1 MSDIA
6 LVVTDLDGTLWA
18 HEGQILD
25 RVLRAWR
32 SIETMGIPILVA
44 TGRRP
49 RSTATPLSAFG
60 LTPPAVAL
68 DGAIGVDLGSGHTF
82 HERPIAPDVGR
93 AVLARFRDQGL
104 SPVVHVDSAATD
116 AYVGSD
122 TSTNPGHLERF
133 GPHATVAD
141 LDKVVETEK
150 VLAFGLV
157 GVDPVPVEAVAAAII
172 DAGLGEAR
180 INPSFDFSGC
190 AFTVVAHG
198 LSKWDGV
205 LAFCTEN
212 GIDAERVL
220 AIGDGSNDVE
230 LLANAAISFAPRG
243 SSASAMETA
252 DHLVA
257 SVARGGWAEIV
268 DFL

>member
-1 MSDIA
+1 MSEIA

-18 HEGQILD
+18 HEGQIHD
-25 RVLRAWR
+25 RVLRAWK
-32 SIETMGIPILVA
+32 SIEAAGIPIVVA

-60 LTPPAVAL
+60 LSPPAVAL
-68 DGAIGVDLGSGHTF
+68 DGAIGIDLASGHTF
-82 HERPIAPDVGR
+82 HERPIAPEVGR

-104 SPVVHVDSAATD
+104 SPVVYVDSDATD

-133 GPHATVAD
+133 GSHASVAD
-141 LDKVVETEK
+141 LDKVVEIEK
-150 VLAFGLV
+150 VLAFGLI
-157 GVDPVPVEAVAAAII
+157 GVDPVPVEAVAAAIT

-180 INPSFDFSGC
+180 INPSFDFGGC

-205 LAFCTEN
+205 LAFCAEV
-212 GIDAERVL
+212 GIDAGQIL
-220 AIGDGSNDVE
+220 AIGDGTNDVE
-230 LLANAAISFAPRG
+230 LLANSAVSLAPRG
-243 SSASAMETA
+243 SSALAVEA
-252 DHLVA
+252 ANYLVG
-257 SVARGGWAEIV
+257 SVADGGWAEIV